1 MKPPFLPENETE
13 RIEALKEYNILDT
26 LPEKEFDD
34 ITRLASEICKTPI
47 SLVTLVDTNRQWF
60 KSHFGLEVTETPR
73 EMAFCAHAINEPN
86 KMLIVNDASKDE
98 RFHDNPLV
106 TDGPKIMFYAGMPL
120 VTKDGFPI
128 GTLCVIDRQPRV
140 ITDEQ
145 VMLLRALTNQVVTQM
160 ELRRK
165 IEQLKLY
172 QIELQDAYDNMEGF
186 AYVASHDLRSPLNNI
201 VSLTNLFKELYS
213 AKLDDEG
220 NEYINYMNESALK
233 LTHLIDG
240 ILEYSKSTKI
250 INLDKELVSLH
261 HLLQEVVQLLNPSKN
276 FSFEYPTD
284 NSMIF
289 TNPIAL
295 KQILLNLFANAIKYS
310 NKEKGVVK
318 IDFHEH
324 NGYYTFIVADN
335 GPGIPPE
342 QHKNIFELFHTL
354 KTRDRF
360 DNFGTGI
367 GLSTVKKLVERL
379 GGTIDIA
386 SEVGVG
392 TAFEFTLKK

>member
-1 MKPPFLPENETE
+1 MKLPFLPENETE
-13 RIEALKEYNILDT
+13 RMEALKEYNILDT

-120 VTKDGFPI
+120 VTKDGFPL

-213 AKLDDEG
+213 SKLDEEG

-240 ILEYSKSTKI
+240 IL
-250 INLDKELVSLH
+250 
-261 HLLQEVVQLLNPSKN
+261 
-276 FSFEYPTD
+276 
-284 NSMIF
+284 
-289 TNPIAL
+289 
-295 KQILLNLFANAIKYS
+295 
-310 NKEKGVVK
+310 
-318 IDFHEH
+318 
-324 NGYYTFIVADN
+324 
-335 GPGIPPE
+335 
-342 QHKNIFELFHTL
+342 
-354 KTRDRF
+354 
-360 DNFGTGI
+360 
-367 GLSTVKKLVERL
+367 
-379 GGTIDIA
+379 
-386 SEVGVG
+386 
-392 TAFEFTLKK
+392 